1 MNSDTVLVGGI
12 RSSRATRRE
21 LAQQMV
27 DDAMAARAGL
37 STTPKLIVASNG
49 LVIAKYHQDSEFR
62 SLIAQAD
69 IVDVDGMPS
78 VLATRLLCREPLKE
92 RVATTDFILDAC
104 ETAAREGIRFYFLGA
119 RPGVARKAA
128 EQLQARFPG
137 LQIVGVRDG
146 YFSAD
151 EEEALCAD
159 IRASGADVLWLGLG
173 SPLQERFAV
182 RNRAR
187 LAGVAWIRTC
197 GGLFDFYSGRI
208 PRAPLWLQKIGM
220 EWLYRV
226 WQEPWR
232 LGKRYVMTNPVAL
245 YHLLTKTRG

>member
-1 MNSDTVLVGGI
+1 MNSDTVIVGGI
-12 RSSRATRRE
+12 RSSRATRQE

-27 DDAMAARAGL
+27 QDTMAARGGTL
-37 STTPKLIVASNG
+37 PFPKLVVASNG
-49 LVIAKYHQDSEFR
+49 QVIARYHQNSEFR
-62 SLIAQAD
+62 SMIAQAD

-78 VLATRLLCREPLKE
+78 VLATRLFCREPLKE

-104 ETAAREGIRFYFLGA
+104 ETAAAAGIRFYFLGA

-128 EQLQARFPG
+128 DLLEERFPG

-146 YFSAD
+146 YFRPD
-151 EEEALCAD
+151 EEDALCAD
-159 IRASGADVLWLGLG
+159 IRASGADILWLGLG

-182 RNRAR
+182 RNRSK
-187 LAGVAWIRTC
+187 LGGVAWVRTC

-226 WQEPWR
+226 WQEPFR
-232 LGKRYVMTNPVAL
+232 LGKRYILTNPVAL
-245 YHLLTKTRG
+245 YHLVTKTRG